1 MGLEEKVNSVDPH
14 HIMLAGAGAT
24 IGYLSYLVSPMYLIA
39 PYVALITITGALLG
53 YFAAKSV
60 KD

>member
-1 MGLEEKVNSVDPH
+1 MGLEEKVNSIDPH

-24 IGYLSYLVSPMYLIA
+24 IGYMSYLFWPIYITTPYMAVIA
-39 PYVALITITGALLG
+39 GGLLG

-60 KD
+60 QD

>member
-14 HIMLAGAGAT
+14 HAMLAGAGAT
-24 IGYLSYLVSPMYLIA
+24 IGYMGYLLLPMYLVTPYMAVIA
-39 PYVALITITGALLG
+39 GGLLG

-60 KD
+60 QD